1 MSSPA
6 SLHLPALKCP
16 DLNTKKPAKL
26 QMKGVKPKAASS
38 RPVAKSAK
46 QPVAKHF
53 LKKPAARPAKKAAAR
68 PKVDLIPQSVTAYL
82 RGPPPTHPVRV
93 WTVASDCSGLCTEGL
108 ASKLAFG
115 ATQEVKV
122 IHKYASEVCPKK
134 RPVISLKQ
142 FGNNCHVKVSR
153 TRHQCPCAR
162 KFIQEAIGP
171 DYLHHDMTTSGSL
184 PTALWEDCDLYAV
197 GFPCQSFSLAGKKQG
212 VQDPRGQLM
221 AHVPAQIQ
229 RHKPKSFLVE
239 NVLGLMQL
247 FPKQFNLLVETLR
260 ALRDSSNQ
268 LCYLAKTD

>member
-1 MSSPA
+1 MPRFEYQEA
-6 SLHLPALKCP
+6 CQTTNERGEAKGCKFQTGRQERQTTRCKALFEETCC
-16 DLNTKKPAKL
+16 
-26 QMKGVKPKAASS
+26 AASQES
-38 RPVAKSAK
+38 RRPTQSG
-46 QPVAKHF
+46 PDPPISNCI
-53 LKKPAARPAKKAAAR
+53 PAW
-68 PKVDLIPQSVTAYL
+68 
-82 RGPPPTHPVRV
+82 PPPTHPVRV

-153 TRHQCPCAR
+153 TWHQCPCAR

-212 VQDPRGQLM
+212 VQDPG
-221 AHVPAQIQ
+221 V
-229 RHKPKSFLVE
+229 S
-239 NVLGLMQL
+239 
-247 FPKQFNLLVETLR
+247 
-260 ALRDSSNQ
+260 
-268 LCYLAKTD
+268 